1 MKIIKIP
8 SELGG
13 MNKSKGTSKAP
24 DEIIKASYDFYL
36 SEDGKHSDY
45 DIEEIEVNP
54 SNLEETNENI
64 YSKIKQL
71 NQHAILLGGDHSI
84 TYPAF
89 RAFISN
95 NPDTGLII
103 FDAHPDCENN
113 FHPPTHED
121 FVKTLVE
128 DGILNPKNIILVGIR
143 NWHIKEYEFLIKH
156 NIKFYTMKEIFEKG
170 TRDICDSIMFV
181 AKEWPS
187 LYLSIDIDV
196 VDPSFAPGTGYREP
210 GGLTSRELLYFIQ
223 RLKFL
228 KNLKIADIV
237 EINPNIDVNALT
249 VNLGAKIL
257 KELSD

>member
-13 MNKSKGTSKAP
+13 MNRSKGASKAP

-36 SEDGKHSDY
+36 SEEGKHPDY
-45 DIEEIEVNP
+45 DIDEVEVNP
-54 SNLEETNENI
+54 SNLEETNQNI
-64 YSKIKQL
+64 FNKISKL

-89 RAFISN
+89 KAFTQK
-95 NPDTGLII
+95 NPGAGLIM

-113 FHPPTHED
+113 FQPPTHED

-128 DGILNPKNIILVGIR
+128 EGILDPKNIILVGIR
-143 NWHIKEYEFLIKH
+143 NWHINEYEFLIK
-156 NIKFYTMKEIFEKG
+156 NRIKFYTMKEIYEKG

-181 AKEWPS
+181 AKQWPS
-187 LYLSIDIDV
+187 LYLSIDIDAA
-196 VDPSFAPGTGYREP
+196 DPSCAPGTGYCEP

-228 KNLKIADIV
+228 KNLKMADIV
-237 EINPNIDVNALT
+237 EVSPSKDVNALT
-249 VNLGAKIL
+249 VSLGAKLL
-257 KELSD
+257 KELLS